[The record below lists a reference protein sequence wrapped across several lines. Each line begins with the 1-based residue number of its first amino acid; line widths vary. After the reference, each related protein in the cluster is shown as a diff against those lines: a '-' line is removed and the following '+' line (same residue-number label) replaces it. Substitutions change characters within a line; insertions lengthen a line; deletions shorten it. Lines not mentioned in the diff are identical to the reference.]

1 MFSIKLMVATIFL
14 AALFGGGNSSGCRSK
29 KNDSPPTNQMSTN
42 ENALDGDLKILAEGS
57 VSPITTTF
65 VAVIRDNETYASLR
79 SSAGNLPAL
88 TTDFFGSNAIIA
100 AFLGQRNTTGY
111 SVAISTEPNGQIR
124 VAEKSPRK
132 DAMVGQM
139 ITSPFKLV
147 ALPVTGKPAVNL
159 ALDETFRQAGQLYRI
174 SNGSFLISGGF
185 AGRTETYQLAGKIQ
199 LMRLGNLITIGFAIV
214 GSGSSRERS
223 LRDFATGL
231 LTDDA
236 FTALVSHGSLG
247 DPPSGD
253 LRVSGTV
260 VEKSK
265 FVIELDSGPATV
277 PDGYSGKGRVE
288 AESVLRSN
296 EFSRPPTP

>member
-1 MFSIKLMVATIFL
+1 MFSIKLIVATVFM
-14 AALFGGGNSSGCRSK
+14 AALFSGGSSPGCRSK
-29 KNDSPPTNQMSTN
+29 KSDSPPSNQMSTN
-42 ENALDGDLKILAEGS
+42 ENASDGDLKILAEGS
-57 VSPITTTF
+57 LSPITTTF
-65 VAVIRDNETYASLR
+65 AAVVRDSQTYASLR
-79 SSAGNLPAL
+79 GTAANLPAL
-88 TTDFFGSNAIIA
+88 TDNFFQSNVVIA

-185 AGRTETYQLAGKIQ
+185 AGRTETYQLAGKLQ
-199 LMRLGNLITIGFAIV
+199 LMRLGNLITIGFAV
-214 GSGSSRERS
+214 VSSGSTRERS
-223 LRDFATGL
+223 LRDFATGSIN
-231 LTDDA
+231 DDA
-236 FTALVSHGSLG
+236 FGAGLSHGSLV

-253 LRVSGTV
+253 LRVNGRIA
-260 VEKSK
+260 EKNK
-265 FVIELDSGPATV
+265 LLIGLDSGPATV
-277 PDGYSGKGRVE
+277 PDGYAGKGSLE
-288 AESVLRSN
+288 AEIVPRSS
-296 EFSRPPTP
+296 EFNRSPTP